1 MIIEKLVI
9 KNYKMFTDA
18 IIQMNSH
25 INIFV
30 GENDSGKTTI
40 LEALSIVLTGRLNG
54 QNIGNKICLDL
65 FNNSIRNG
73 FRDAIKR
80 GETPVTPQ
88 IIIEAYIKND
98 GLLPPAV
105 KAYQGTNNM
114 LLEDAVGVRI
124 QIGLNNDY
132 RGTYK
137 QLVKEGKVTD
147 IPIELYKIEF
157 CSFARPEYY
166 INVISKKIAFID
178 TTKKDYGSV
187 LSRFVSTSIN
197 SYLTDDQM
205 TGLRLAYRSNRS
217 DFINDIAVQEL
228 NSKLK
233 ENNKFRDKIVSLN
246 LREGDVDDWKNEME
260 IVLDGV
266 PLENMGFGTQNMFKS
281 EMVVQQNSDIDIL
294 VMEEPENNLSYS
306 NMSLLISRLSE
317 EKERQLF
324 ISTHSSYVANKLGL
338 NSIQLV
344 KDGVVKSFSSLNKD
358 TYEFFT
364 KLPGFNTL
372 RVVLANKV
380 ILVEGPAD
388 ELIVQRAYLDYYGK
402 LPIEDGIDVIAVS
415 GVGFQRYCDVAKLIN
430 KKITVVT
437 DNDNNYQVVK
447 DRYSKY
453 DEIVTL
459 CVEENNRLHTL
470 EPSVLEANKLQ
481 FEDFRSIVYSGN
493 DVNSK
498 SYEDILRFMETD
510 RNKTTW
516 SFRVFMSEKR
526 IQYPAY
532 IMKAIGCKDE

>member
-1 MIIEKLVI
+1 
-9 KNYKMFTDA
+9 
-18 IIQMNSH
+18 MNSH

-54 QNIGNKICLDL
+54 QNIGNKLCLDL

-166 INVISKKIAFID
+166 INLISKKIAFID

-430 KKITVVT
+430 KK
-437 DNDNNYQVVK
+437 
-447 DRYSKY
+447 S
-453 DEIVTL
+453 L
-459 CVEENNRLHTL
+459 
-470 EPSVLEANKLQ
+470 
-481 FEDFRSIVYSGN
+481 
-493 DVNSK
+493 
-498 SYEDILRFMETD
+498 
-510 RNKTTW
+510 
-516 SFRVFMSEKR
+516 
-526 IQYPAY
+526 
-532 IMKAIGCKDE
+532 